1 MNQKIIKTKKNMID
15 SITIRNSSRTPFPY
29 CVDIPA
35 LAEGTQIC
43 FKPGINIIVGS
54 NGCGKSTLLNTIATY
69 LLCEKS
75 IKTPTGRNTIGES
88 LKSLHL
94 WNDMRAGKEAFLDGV
109 DVRHD
114 YRGVLFQL
122 RNGYEMDDYES
133 MANFN
138 CFQSAFAKKRLSMGQ
153 NTKFSLNQLFKAMFA
168 KEGNEYLTFPL
179 KELKELS
186 NSINDVWKARIKQL
200 LKYYERNQI
209 QDVTEENFSY
219 TVLMDEPD
227 RNLDIDNIDEVVSVL
242 STPKEMT
249 QIIAAVHNPL
259 VIGQLSKKNYI
270 NFIEMTPDYVSKVH
284 DAIRKCRTLNNS
296 K

>member
-1 MNQKIIKTKKNMID
+1 MIE
-15 SITIRNSSRTPFPY
+15 SVTIRDARNAPFQHT
-29 CVDIPA
+29 VDIPA
-35 LAEGTQIC
+35 LETGTEIKFQ
-43 FKPGINIIVGS
+43 PGINIIVGA

-94 WNDMRAGKEAFLDGV
+94 WNDMRDGKDAFLDGV

-122 RNGYEMDDYES
+122 RNGYEMDTNES
-133 MANFN
+133 MVSFTNF
-138 CFQSAFAKKRLSMGQ
+138 QTAFAKGNLSMGQ
-153 NTKFSLNQLFKAMFA
+153 NTKFSLHQLFETMFA
-168 KEGNEYLTFPL
+168 EEGIEYLTFPL

-186 NSINDVWKARIKQL
+186 NSVNDVWKARIEQL

-284 DAIRKCRTLNNS
+284 DAIRKCRIFNYS